1 MQCKGL
7 SLIEQL
13 DIFNMVWDL
22 SCAKHGKF
30 SLAVKQEFV
39 KIILYFCITF
49 VYWIESHDNI
59 NVLSDDL
66 AVLDNPHIITVNII
80 PMIAVS

>member
-22 SCAKHGKF
+22 SCAKHSKF
-30 SLAVKQEFV
+30 SFAVKQEFV
-39 KIILYFCITF
+39 KIIFAYVLPLY
-49 VYWIESHDNI
+49 IE
-59 NVLSDDL
+59 
-66 AVLDNPHIITVNII
+66 
-80 PMIAVS
+80 